1 MIDKLNKDFQ
11 NSLWSADSKE
21 KQRLVALGKDIMA
34 RIGEKLMKEFKDQLP
49 NMNSDQLHTYRNS

>member
-49 NMNSDQLHTYRNS
+49 NMNSAQLHTYRDS